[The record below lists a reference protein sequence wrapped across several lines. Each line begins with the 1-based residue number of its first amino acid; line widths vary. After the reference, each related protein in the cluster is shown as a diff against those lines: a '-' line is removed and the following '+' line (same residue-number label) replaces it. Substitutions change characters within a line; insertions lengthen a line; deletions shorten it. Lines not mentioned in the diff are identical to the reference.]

1 MRNFTELYRMD
12 LPHRA
17 ISVYIYL
24 ADRANKDGICWPS
37 IPTIAKDLKLSESTI
52 RRAIGDLRKTGLL
65 ETGQRYRENGGN
77 SSLRYSLNGLNAK
90 LCAKRKCCKND

>member
-24 ADRANKDGICWPS
+24 ADRANKEGIRWPS
-37 IPTIAKDLKLSESTI
+37 IPTTSKDLKLSESTV
-52 RRAIGDLRKTGLL
+52 RRALGDLRKAGLVRT
-65 ETGQRYRENGGN
+65 EQRYRENGGN
-77 SSLRYSLNGLNAK
+77 SSLQYTLELK
-90 LCAKRKCCKND
+90 